1 MNQILHFINTHPY
14 LVLLFSFTIGYLFMP
29 VVIEVARKYNFVVSP
44 NKRTSHNGHIP
55 NIGGIN
61 IFVSFLFTV
70 FLFSYNVRTAIYTFE
85 LILNRNRNLCDHN
98 YNLLG
103 EY

>member
-1 MNQILHFINTHPY
+1 MRNKNKINRDY
-14 LVLLFSFTIGYLFMP
+14 
-29 VVIEVARKYNFVVSP
+29 K
-44 NKRTSHNGHIP
+44 
-55 NIGGIN
+55 
-61 IFVSFLFTV
+61 IFDYV
-70 FLFSYNVRTAIYTFE
+70 FLFSYDVRTAIYTFE